1 MKPIIKI
8 IRYWQ
13 DENQTMGTCVVLG
26 DNDLPLF
33 SGITLERGW
42 KNNETNISCIPK
54 GGLYEVELEYSPKF
68 KKDLW
73 EIKGVKGRSECKFH
87 AANYWK
93 QLNGCIA
100 LGTRPQDID
109 KDGYIDITA
118 SGETMVDFHKALQGH
133 KKALLLI
140 EGKPTIR

>member
-100 LGTRPQDID
+100 LGLRYKLLNNDNYRDVTNS
-109 KDGYIDITA
+109 KDTMNAFHFALRNYTKAILIIT
-118 SGETMVDFHKALQGH
+118 GEPNTF
-133 KKALLLI
+133 
-140 EGKPTIR
+140 